1 MASSNCIKII
11 CFLNI
16 IFLVV
21 IIIYTNRKSETNSF
35 PPLVISSRTSPST
48 NISFHDERINQLLGS
63 YSHVYEESVD
73 ECNTTNPL
81 TNGEKHAFDIISV
94 KLVTLR
100 NQMIS
105 YPNEY
110 FHGRGIVLTT
120 GQRQLKF
127 AKVNLKMLELT
138 GTRLPVQV
146 ICVT

>member
-1 MASSNCIKII
+1 
-11 CFLNI
+11 
-16 IFLVV
+16 
-21 IIIYTNRKSETNSF
+21 
-35 PPLVISSRTSPST
+35 
-48 NISFHDERINQLLGS
+48 
-63 YSHVYEESVD
+63 VYEESVD